1 MAEGLGTAPAQ
12 DPRKSRRGAPTGLR
26 RLPWVISDISLVAP
40 VRDIRLIGP
49 ALGAGTANIAAWR
62 KRRPGLKLEKASRM
76 R

>member
-40 VRDIRLIGP
+40 VGVECRTGQDRIIRRFG
-49 ALGAGTANIAAWR
+49 GAF
-62 KRRPGLKLEKASRM
+62 S
-76 R
+76 